1 MAWDEA
7 GRMVKASPHLR
18 QHITVHKDK
27 IFLKWDQ
34 ASKYVPLG
42 RDSDTMDGLNVH
54 CAIVD
59 ELHAH
64 RTSEIWDDARDGHGR
79 PDAGAHV
86 RDYDGRV
93 QPVVICYERR
103 KYTSQVLDGVIE
115 DDSHFGII
123 FTLDEGDDEWDETNW
138 IKANPNLGI
147 SVDLDDL
154 REQARKAKELPS
166 ALTSF
171 LTKRLNI
178 WTRGGALHPPG
189 QVAGVRWAFDVG
201 SLDGRTCFAG
211 LDLSN
216 TLDITALG
224 AGFPPTE
231 DDPYFR
237 VLPRFWVPETAM
249 HERSQRDQV
258 PYDAWC
264 RDGWIT
270 AIPGDVID
278 YEWIYRQIDEDA
290 QRYDLQEIGFDRWGA
305 AAIYLWMANR
315 G

>member
-1 MAWDEA
+1 M
-7 GRMVKASPHLR
+7 
-18 QHITVHKDK
+18 
-27 IFLKWDQ
+27 
-34 ASKYVPLG
+34 PLG

-64 RTSEIWDDARDGHGR
+64 RTSEIWDVLGDGHGAR
-79 PDAGAHV
+79 TQALMFGITTAGFN
-86 RDYDGRV
+86 
-93 QPVVICYERR
+93 QSSFCYERR

-123 FTLDEGDDEWDETNW
+123 FTLDGATTSGTKRKW

-178 WTRGGALHPPG
+178 WTRAAEHFIPG
-189 QVAGVRWAFDVG
+189 QVAGVRWGVRCGGSWMGARASPAG
-201 SLDGRTCFAG
+201 SLQHAG
-211 LDLSN
+211 YYG
-216 TLDITALG
+216 ALCWS
-224 AGFPPTE
+224 FPPTE

-249 HERSQRDQV
+249 HERSRATRC
-258 PYDAWC
+258 PMM
-264 RDGWIT
+264 R
-270 AIPGDVID
+270 
-278 YEWIYRQIDEDA
+278 
-290 QRYDLQEIGFDRWGA
+290 GA
-305 AAIYLWMANR
+305 ATGGSRRFRAM
-315 G
+315 